1 MLDVETGPDGGIAMS
16 GVLRELRGGPGAPC
30 PYLVCQ
36 VFTAVCSPIKF
47 CFVLDFYLSRSLVI
61 TPDFSAFGLITF
73 SADGDESIEV
83 IGSRV
88 MPWFDVIWFCT
99 VWQS

>member
-1 MLDVETGPDGGIAMS
+1 MPGELGLIARSPGG
-16 GVLRELRGGPGAPC
+16 PC

-61 TPDFSAFGLITF
+61 TPDFSAFGLIAF
-73 SADGDESIEV
+73 SADSDESIKV

-88 MPWFDVIWFCT
+88 MPRFDVIWFCT